1 MIQAD
6 TEYEVFAIRYAHE
19 ERRRLAEN
27 FAPPLIEPV
36 DLHNAPMPISFYVW
50 VIRGGGRSIVVD
62 TGFGRAEAARRGFT
76 HALERPVEEGL
87 QALGV
92 QPDTVEDVVLTHLHW
107 DHAGN
112 HDLFPRARY
121 HVQDREA
128 RFCTGRCMCHGFM
141 RRPYAVED
149 VTAFVRKLYAG
160 RIQFHDGAEEIAP
173 GITVHWVGG
182 HARGLQVV
190 RVWTRRGW
198 VVLASDASHYYANI
212 DQSRPF
218 ALMVDVEDMLSAF
231 GTVRALSSSE
241 HHYIPGHDP
250 LVTQRYPALRADAP
264 HIVRLD
270 VAPRPAEGDTCP

>member
-1 MIQAD
+1 MAD
-6 TEYEVFAIRYAHE
+6 TEYEVFAIRYAHD

-27 FAPPLIEPV
+27 FAPPIIEPR
-36 DLHNAPMPISFYVW
+36 DLHDAPMPMSFYVW
-50 VIRGGGRSIVVD
+50 VIRGGDRTIVVD
-62 TGFGRAEAARRGFT
+62 TGFDRAEAQRRGWE
-76 HALERPVEEGL
+76 HALQIPAEQGL
-87 QALGV
+87 SALGV
-92 QPDTVEDVVLTHLHW
+92 QPDRVEDVVLTHLHW

-112 HDLFPRARY
+112 HELFPRARY

-128 RFCTGRCMCHGFM
+128 RFCTGRCMCHGFL
-141 RRPYAVED
+141 RRPYSVDD
-149 VTAFVRKLYAG
+149 VTAFVRKLYAD

-212 DQSRPF
+212 DQTRPY
-218 ALMVDVEDMLSAF
+218 ALVVDVEDMLAGF
-231 GTVRALSSSE
+231 KAVRALASSD

-250 LVTQRYPALRADAP
+250 LVTARYPELRADAP

-270 VAPRPAEGDTCP
+270 ADPAQAATG